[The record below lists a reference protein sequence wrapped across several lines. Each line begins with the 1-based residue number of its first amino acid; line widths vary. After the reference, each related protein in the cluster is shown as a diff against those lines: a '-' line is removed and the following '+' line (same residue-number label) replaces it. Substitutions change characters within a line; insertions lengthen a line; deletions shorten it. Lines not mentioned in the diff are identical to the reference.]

1 MSEWFEGL
9 SARQAVEEA
18 AHEMR
23 NHQMHI
29 IGMVNLLQRMNAGDL
44 DGQNLVPPLSPSD
57 GLSQIQQSV
66 REISD
71 CMDALLEHVRELDNK
86 Q

>member
-1 MSEWFEGL
+1 MSDWFEGL
-9 SARQAVEEA
+9 NARQAAEEA

-29 IGMVNLLQRMNAGDL
+29 IGMVQLLQRMNTGDL
-44 DGQNLVPPLSPSD
+44 DGQSLIPPFSSND
-57 GLSQIQQSV
+57 GLLQIQESV

-71 CMDALLEHVRELDNK
+71 CMDALVAYLRELDNNS
-86 Q
+86 